1 MTLFIKTY
9 FAALVPLMALDAV
22 WLGLIVKDFNMR
34 NIGFVV
40 NTFKPVP
47 ALFFYLLYAAGLA
60 YFVVR
65 PTSGDPLFKVFLIGA
80 FFGLCAYA
88 AYDLTNQA
96 TIEGW
101 PIVATL
107 ADLAWG
113 AFASGA
119 TAVIAT
125 LLTRS

>member
-1 MTLFIKTY
+1 MQFIKLY
-9 FAALVPLMALDAV
+9 ISALVPLIALDAI

-34 NIGFVV
+34 NIGFVI
-40 NTFKPVP
+40 NTFKPAP
-47 ALFFYLLYAAGLA
+47 ALIFYLVYAAGLI

-65 PTSGDPLFKVFLIGA
+65 STAGEPLLTTFLTGA

-101 PIVATL
+101 PVIATL

-113 AFASGA
+113 AFASGTAA
-119 TAVIAT
+119 TIAAF
-125 LLTRS
+125 LTRA